1 MSGPLYGQDLDTL
14 TEVQVDIGGGKR
26 EFVSLDPTW
35 GPVKNNMDGGWQFT
49 DYGTRNDMGASF
61 ARDGCHM
68 GTARKPWRGM
78 TSTEQ
83 EITLV
88 LVAKQNARTRE
99 RQAEIRAQEQ
109 KDQNA
114 HFAKVADAPK
124 LFGS

>member
-61 ARDGCHM
+61 AR
-68 GTARKPWRGM
+68 
-78 TSTEQ
+78 